1 MEDLYVIT
9 KYIILFRF
17 SFARVFLFFF
27 GTKIWKF
34 LHRYRK
40 RLDDSETN
48 DFHSLS
54 KYTSIFPLTSLLNS
68 TTNFPFA
75 SFRIDV
81 PSFLCARDSQRSV
94 NRFCY
99 GCYGSSVRR
108 TSHQKASK
116 TCCGYVTDLCNKFV
130 SVDLKLARISFFFLI
145 ISKTSESFVDTSRL
159 IGGHYWNCK
168 LFE

>member
-1 MEDLYVIT
+1 MIT

-17 SFARVFLFFF
+17 SFARVFLFF
-27 GTKIWKF
+27 
-34 LHRYRK
+34 LVRK
-40 RLDDSETN
+40 SEHFCIGIARDSTTRKPTI
-48 DFHSLS
+48 FTLFPSL
-54 KYTSIFPLTSLLNS
+54 TSIFPLTSLLNS